1 MNKDFIRD
9 WFQYIN
15 KILPELENFINGDNI
30 LEIKKILLEIETRC
44 RKFDKDLTQ
53 AYRKLIQGVES

>member
-15 KILPELENFINGDNI
+15 KILPELENFINRDNI
-30 LEIKKILLEIETRC
+30 LEMKKILLEIETRC